1 METETEKIYYCDRSN
16 DNVLAAS
23 ILANS
28 RRDDNS
34 WPMMADAWFRAL
46 LCIE

>member
-28 RRDDNS
+28 RRDEGTYHVSTRNYKQ
-34 WPMMADAWFRAL
+34 F
-46 LCIE
+46 CEEV